1 MWMRQDCP
9 GRGCQTEVTSE
20 RRKNL
25 MKENKMSYIQMF
37 GKEKVRNNREAKQ
50 QRAQKVKRED
60 RKSSRQN
67 LMAMY
72 LKGKF

>member
-1 MWMRQDCP
+1 
-9 GRGCQTEVTSE
+9 
-20 RRKNL
+20 
-25 MKENKMSYIQMF
+25 MKENRMSYIQMF

-50 QRAQKVKRED
+50 QRAEKVKRED